1 MDTEDQHLLIFKTFS
16 KLIHELSETIGNS
29 YKNVRLYDR
38 LLQKTAVI
46 HKNAINRHINQI
58 EIFCDQ
64 NTDAIY
70 AQNHKMFIFT
80 TIKYSE
86 NVKLDFN
93 KIFTI
98 IDGDDTKMV
107 WKYLL
112 IINVYLKNTIEAK
125 QQLNN
130 FIKKEEPKK
139 EEPKKEEKKL
149 SDYSE
154 KYKSEDDFLSNM
166 VEKVES
172 NIKEDQNPMETM
184 GSLFS
189 SGVFT
194 ELVTDMNNGLKSGD
208 LNIGKLMSSVQ
219 SLAQSEGGGGEGMPD
234 IGQMMSN
241 MMGGMANNKSEK
253 LQTISE

>member
-1 MDTEDQHLLIFKTFS
+1 
-16 KLIHELSETIGNS
+16 
-29 YKNVRLYDR
+29 
-38 LLQKTAVI
+38 
-46 HKNAINRHINQI
+46 
-58 EIFCDQ
+58 
-64 NTDAIY
+64 
-70 AQNHKMFIFT
+70 
-80 TIKYSE
+80 
-86 NVKLDFN
+86 
-93 KIFTI
+93 
-98 IDGDDTKMV
+98 
-107 WKYLL
+107 
-112 IINVYLKNTIEAK
+112 
-125 QQLNN
+125 
-130 FIKKEEPKK
+130 
-139 EEPKKEEKKL
+139 
-149 SDYSE
+149 
-154 KYKSEDDFLSNM
+154 M